1 MTKRRAARRALN
13 RFKRTKA
20 DVDKLIYKQ
29 KKLSTNQLSK
39 KRNHYKTS
47 VHQALSDN
55 KRNSS
60 KFWDT
65 VRRARQRKTK
75 QPEISISTWKDH
87 FQNVLSNKS
96 TEVPSIENTNENPS
110 EPQPGTESEAN
121 VTHIPELEQ
130 EVRQAV
136 RNLKQGK
143 ASGLDGT
150 CGEFLKYSENIVAPF
165 LTKLFNKLYDMNVF
179 PSDWCKSVIIPL
191 FKKGDNKIPD
201 NYTGISLLSIASKV
215 FTAVLNK
222 RLYT

>member
-1 MTKRRAARRALN
+1 MTKKRAARRARN

-29 KKLSTNQLSK
+29 KRDEYKSTVKEK
-39 KRNHYKTS
+39 KQHYKTS
-47 VHQALSDN
+47 VHQALFDN

-75 QPEISISTWKDH
+75 QPEISINTWKDH
-87 FQNVLSNKS
+87 FQSVLSNKS
-96 TEVPSIENTNENPS
+96 TEVPSKENTNENPS
-110 EPQPGTESEAN
+110 ESQPGTESEAN
-121 VTHIPELEQ
+121 VTHIPELDDPITEP

-143 ASGLDGT
+143 ASGLDGI

-165 LTKLFNKLYDMNVF
+165 LQ
-179 PSDWCKSVIIPL
+179 
-191 FKKGDNKIPD
+191 
-201 NYTGISLLSIASKV
+201 NY
-215 FTAVLNK
+215 
-222 RLYT
+222 

>member
-1 MTKRRAARRALN
+1 M
-13 RFKRTKA
+13 
-20 DVDKLIYKQ
+20 
-29 KKLSTNQLSK
+29 
-39 KRNHYKTS
+39 
-47 VHQALSDN
+47 
-55 KRNSS
+55 
-60 KFWDT
+60 WDT
-65 VRRARQRKTK
+65 VRRARQKKTK

-96 TEVPSIENTNENPS
+96 TEVPSKENTNENPS
-110 EPQPGTESEAN
+110 ESQPGTESEAN
-121 VTHIPELEQ
+121 VTHIPGLDDPITEQ
-130 EVRQAV
+130 DVRQAV

-143 ASGLDGT
+143 ASGLDRI

-179 PSDWCKSVIIPL
+179 LSDSCKSVIIPL